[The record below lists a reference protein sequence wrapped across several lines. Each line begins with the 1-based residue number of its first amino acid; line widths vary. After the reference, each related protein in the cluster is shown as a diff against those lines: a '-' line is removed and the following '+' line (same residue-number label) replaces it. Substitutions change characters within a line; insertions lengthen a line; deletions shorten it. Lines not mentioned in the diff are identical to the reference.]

1 MAALHV
7 WTPAALVAYRWWF
20 MEDRCIYSHNHYEKL
35 PFQHYFQFCI
45 EKPKPHTMST
55 AHIAKKE
62 PAKVTLK
69 AGKSY
74 AWCACGLSEGQP
86 TCDGTHQKGD
96 LRPMLVRP
104 EKGRGSMALP
114 VQANCKSA
122 VLRRFS

>member
-1 MAALHV
+1 
-7 WTPAALVAYRWWF
+7 
-20 MEDRCIYSHNHYEKL
+20 
-35 PFQHYFQFCI
+35 
-45 EKPKPHTMST
+45 MST

-104 EKGRGSMALP
+104 EKDEEAWLCQCKQTANPPYCDGSHNSL
-114 VQANCKSA
+114 
-122 VLRRFS
+122 